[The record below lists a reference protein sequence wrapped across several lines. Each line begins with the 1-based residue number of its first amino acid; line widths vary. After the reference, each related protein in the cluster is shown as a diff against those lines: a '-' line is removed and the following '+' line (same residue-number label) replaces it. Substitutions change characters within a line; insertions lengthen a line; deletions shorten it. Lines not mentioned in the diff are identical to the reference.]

1 MQKLYQSQKPRA
13 EIEKPVAY
21 LRNRL
26 FVHNDDVTKQMRRDF
41 TDVIEDY
48 YPDHMT
54 DENGRPVL
62 DEFNQKIPRE
72 DRDLI
77 IHGYRVGD
85 EYTSFDRGDLT
96 ATAEYFRRFK
106 IVDQRSRPKLDFKL
120 KYIGVRK
127 DDGSGERWPLR
138 PDQIVA
144 CDKMLGEMCGIMDC
158 NPRFGKTI
166 CACKITA
173 ETGMRTL
180 MLVGQVDLARQFMK
194 RLRASTNI
202 GAVERREGRVIAG
215 IAKNLED
222 FQKLDI
228 CVTTWQKLHSNPGL
242 ANAIKKLFG
251 LIIID
256 EVHVFASECSPRI
269 VDRFWAKYKIGLTAT
284 PTRKDK
290 RETIITNLIGPVT
303 VKGRAKQVP
312 LYVRPVYTKFCPQFS
327 QWTTYMS
334 KIYKSKTRNKLAV
347 DLIVADVKA
356 GRKVLVSC
364 SLIKHMQEMAKLLRA
379 KGISCDI
386 FNGQTKNREEFFERA
401 CAGAFDV
408 TIGNQQMLTG
418 IDVPV
423 WSSMH
428 LMVPSANAPKFYQV
442 FSRVRTPAPGKPNA
456 LVYDYLD
463 ACSASN
469 GCYRKRHQVYRNPD
483 YAPILFTDQL
493 GNPMAKP
500 PSFKS
505 IIEDANRNEPGSLVY
520 GDGAKVHSSASDDD
534 PDTFKAQLSKNGW
547 QKGKSRW
554 GWNR

>member
-1 MQKLYQSQKPRA
+1 MQKIFQRSQPRIV
-13 EIEKPVAY
+13 ESKPVAY

-26 FVHNDDVTKQMRRDF
+26 YISNDDVTKQMRRDY
-41 TDVIEDY
+41 TTVIEDFFPEY
-48 YPDHMT
+48 LE
-54 DENGRPVL
+54 DEQGKPML
-62 DEFNQKIPRE
+62 DDYNQKIPRE
-72 DRDLI
+72 DRDYVL
-77 IHGYRVGD
+77 HGYKVGE
-85 EYTSFDRGDLT
+85 EYTSFDRGNLRE
-96 ATAEYFRRFK
+96 TAEYFRGFK
-106 IVDQRSRPKLDFKL
+106 IVDQRSRPKLGFEL
-120 KYIGVRK
+120 RYIGVK
-127 DDGSGERWPLR
+127 NPETGERWPLR
-138 PDQIVA
+138 PDQVKA
-144 CDKMLGEMCGIMDC
+144 CDKMLGEMYGIMDC

-166 CACKITA
+166 CACKITC
-173 ETGMRTL
+173 ETGLRTL

-202 GAVERREGRVIAG
+202 AAVERREGRVIAG

-228 CVTTWQKLHSNPGL
+228 CVTTWQKLHKNPGL

-251 LIIID
+251 LVIVD
-256 EVHVFASECSPRI
+256 EVHAFASECSPKI

-284 PTRKDK
+284 PTRKDR
-290 RETIITNLIGPVT
+290 REPIITNIIGPVT

-327 QWTTYMS
+327 AWTTYMS
-334 KIYKSKTRNKLAV
+334 KIAKSSTRNKLAV
-347 DLIVADVKA
+347 KLIAADVKA

-364 SLIKHMQEMAKLLRA
+364 GLLKHMQEIARLLKA

-386 FNGQTKNREEFFERA
+386 FNGQTKNREQFFERA
-401 CAGAFDV
+401 CAGEFDV

-428 LMVPSANAPKFYQV
+428 LLVPSANAPKFYQV

-463 ACSASN
+463 ACPASN
-469 GCYRKRHQVYRNPD
+469 GCYKKRHQVYRNPD

-493 GNPMAKP
+493 GNPLAKAP
-500 PSFKS
+500 AYKA
-505 IIEDANRNEPGSLVY
+505 IIEAANRNEPGSIIF
-520 GDGAKVHSSASDDD
+520 GDGSRVHASSQEDN
-534 PDTFKAQLSKNGW
+534 PDVYKKQISKTGW
-547 QKGKSRW
+547 QKGHSRW
-554 GWNR
+554 GWQR